1 VGVFGASGARD
12 ATWRLRILILPTLL
26 VLLLAACAAEPDVE
40 PAPSPG
46 QDQPGATETAGFGG
60 WSEAEIA
67 ALESLWLGSLP
78 PLAPDP
84 SNAVGDDPR
93 AVELGR
99 RIFFD
104 TRFSAGGKVAGGNE
118 AGGSVACAICHIPTN
133 NFTDS
138 LPRAQALGTT
148 PRHTPTIVGV
158 AYSPW
163 FFWDG
168 RRDSQWAQALGP
180 LEAALEHGGSRT
192 QYAHIIHDDPEYR
205 AAYEAIFGPMPDLSD
220 EGRFPAGAGPVDD
233 PELAAAWE
241 GMNPADREVIN
252 QVYANMGKAIAA
264 YERKIMPGTSDF
276 DAYVAALL
284 ARDEEAMAAS
294 LSADEVA
301 GLRLF
306 VGRGNCTQCHNGPLF
321 TNMGFHSIGMP
332 DAEGQPPDV
341 GRFAGV
347 QLAINNEFNCL
358 GQYSDAEPEACEE
371 LRFAK
376 SMSPELMAAF
386 KVPTLRNVART
397 APYMHAGQF
406 ATLAEVLDHYNQ
418 APSGLGPTAH
428 TDLVP
433 LGLTAI
439 EMDQLEAFLGSLS
452 APLDVEPELLAPP

>member
-1 VGVFGASGARD
+1 MSWPRV
-12 ATWRLRILILPTLL
+12 LILLALL
-26 VLLLAACAAEPDVE
+26 ALLLAACAAEPE
-40 PAPSPG
+40 AGPG
-46 QDQPGATETAGFGG
+46 ADPETQPGPDQLEATETAGFAG

-67 ALESLWLGSLP
+67 TLESLWLGSLP

-84 SNAVGDDPR
+84 SNAVGDDRR
-93 AVELGR
+93 AAELGQ

-104 TRFSAGGKVAGGNE
+104 TRFSAAGSD
-118 AGGSVACAICHIPTN
+118 ADGSAADEGVACATCHIPTN

-148 PRHTPTIVGV
+148 PRHTPTIAGA
-158 AYSPW
+158 AYYPW

-180 LEAALEHGGSRT
+180 LEAAEEHGGSRT
-192 QYAHIIHDDPEYR
+192 QYAHLVHDDPEYR
-205 AAYEAIFGPMPDLSD
+205 ATYEAIFGPMPDLSD
-220 EGRFPAGAGPVDD
+220 ELRFPAGAGPVDD

-241 GMNPADREVIN
+241 GMDPADREVIN
-252 QVYANMGKAIAA
+252 QIYANIGKVIAA
-264 YERKIMPGTSDF
+264 YERQIMPGASYF

-284 ARDEEAMAAS
+284 ERDEAAMAAS

-301 GLRLF
+301 GLKLF
-306 VGRGNCTQCHNGPLF
+306 IGRGNCIQCHNSPLF

-347 QLAINNEFNCL
+347 QLALDNEFNCL

-376 SMSPELMAAF
+376 TMSPELMAAF
-386 KVPTLRNVART
+386 KVPTLRNVAQT
-397 APYMHAGQF
+397 SPYMHAGQF

-452 APLDVEPELLAPP
+452 APLDVAPELLTPP